1 MESTLGITGPALEWF
16 RSYLGDR
23 TLRVQIDD
31 SFSASQEILWSVPQ
45 GSVLGPLL
53 FLIYLLPLGI
63 LIRKH
68 GLELHAYADD
78 TQLYISI
85 KPINQRVVDEGVA
98 RLENC
103 LTDIYTWMSQNK
115 LKLNADKTEV
125 LVMGNPQMR
134 AKISIPS
141 ITVNG
146 VIVPVLNEPVGNLG
160 AVFDPN
166 VNTSM
171 SAHVSKNIK
180 SANYHLRNIGKIRK
194 FLNTD
199 TTKSAIVSLVTSRL
213 DYCNGLLCGITDE
226 LLCRLQKVQ
235 NNAARVVSGSKKY
248 DHITPVP
255 IRKRIEFKILLLTFK
270 CMQGCAPLYL
280 RELLVKQANTRT
292 LRSNTK
298 NLLQIPLTNLKR
310 FGDRAFCAYAP
321 RLWNELPDNIK
332 AADW

>member
-1 MESTLGITGPALEWF
+1 ML
-16 RSYLGDR
+16 
-23 TLRVQIDD
+23 
-31 SFSASQEILWSVPQ
+31 
-45 GSVLGPLL
+45 
-53 FLIYLLPLGI
+53 
-63 LIRKH
+63 
-68 GLELHAYADD
+68 YADD

-98 RLENC
+98 KLENC
-103 LTDIYTWMSQNK
+103 LTDIYTWMFQNK
-115 LKLNADKTEV
+115 LKLNADKSEV
-125 LVMGNPQMR
+125 LVMGIPQMQ
-134 AKISIPS
+134 AKISIMIPS

-166 VNTSM
+166 MIM
-171 SAHVSKNIK
+171 SAHVSKYIK

-194 FLNTD
+194 FLNAD
-199 TTKSAIVSLVTSRL
+199 TTKSAFVSLVTSRL

-248 DHITPVP
+248 DHITPVLKDLHWLP
-255 IRKRIEFKILLLTFK
+255 IRKRIELKILLLTFK

-280 RELLVKQANTRT
+280 RELLVKQANTRS

-298 NLLQIPLTNLKR
+298 NRYHSLI
-310 FGDRAFCAYAP
+310 
-321 RLWNELPDNIK
+321 
-332 AADW
+332 